1 MFIFCQQ
8 FFWFPEGGLK
18 GTSKP
23 IYYRVILNENAVW
36 KPHADATPLSR
47 EILQLI
53 TYHMAFQYG
62 TATKAV
68 RSLPVLKYSSRLAE
82 MGLGY
87 FSTLRNDA
95 EPKVISM
102 PLDGGKK
109 ENQRKLRDG
118 TIVTGEKFIRA
129 EFAEFVKEADN
140 PNVPLPPMDVMTE
153 IISHFS
159 PYEVKLQV
167 MEGLDG
173 AIPHTRPCAF
183 PHLSA

>member
-1 MFIFCQQ
+1 MCSL
-8 FFWFPEGGLK
+8 GGLK

-36 KPHADATPLSR
+36 KPDAHASPLSR
-47 EILQLI
+47 EILQMI

-87 FSTLRNDA
+87 FSTLRNHE
-95 EPKVISM
+95 EPKLVST
-102 PLDGGKK
+102 PLDGGKM

-118 TIVTGEKFIRA
+118 TLVTGEKFIRA
-129 EFAEFVKEADN
+129 EFAEYVKATDSL
-140 PNVPLPPMDVMTE
+140 NVSSPPMDVMTE
-153 IISHFS
+153 IIGHFS
-159 PYEVKLQV
+159 PYEVKLQK
-167 MEGLDG
+167 MEDLDD
-173 AIPHTRPCAF
+173 APPHTRPCPF